1 MSVYYSVIQCDS
13 LEHHNNSTSSVTK
26 IENAPLPKLL
36 ELAFGASLT
45 TNYKYL
51 RQLSNIMKNMK
62 VSDLSV
68 HILALMD
75 RADFLTNHLESN
87 LNIFIQL
94 MKQIITTAK
103 RIGQIDQLM
112 VLKQNIISK
121 MTQKSTKI
129 TKEGKGQMESKLGR
143 LKLLLDQIPDS
154 QKMEVEQK
162 PKSILE
168 IVKSYSTQNDQASKI
183 EKEVLNALKMKS
195 KKSQIIE
202 VCQAIQHQPNYRN
215 KSQIFHERKSFN
227 SVQYRFY

>member
-1 MSVYYSVIQCDS
+1 
-13 LEHHNNSTSSVTK
+13 
-26 IENAPLPKLL
+26 
-36 ELAFGASLT
+36 
-45 TNYKYL
+45 
-51 RQLSNIMKNMK
+51 MKNMK
-62 VSDLSV
+62 VSDLTV

-75 RADFLTNHLESN
+75 RSDFLTNHLGSN

-103 RIGQIDQLM
+103 RIGQIDQVM
-112 VLKQNIISK
+112 VVKQKIMTK
-121 MTQKSTKI
+121 MTSDDTG
-129 TKEGKGQMESKLGR
+129 ERKGQMGSKLDR

-168 IVKSYSTQNDQASKI
+168 IVKSYSAGNDQASKI
-183 EKEVLNALKMKS
+183 ENEVLNALKMKS

-215 KSQIFHERKSFN
+215 KSQIFHK
-227 SVQYRFY
+227 

>member
-51 RQLSNIMKNMK
+51 RQLSHIMKNMK
-62 VSDLSV
+62 VSDLTI

-112 VLKQNIISK
+112 VLKQKIISK
-121 MTQKSTKI
+121 MTQKSTK
-129 TKEGKGQMESKLGR
+129 EGKCQMGSKLER

-154 QKMEVEQK
+154 QKMEVAQK

-183 EKEVLNALKMKS
+183 EKEVLNALRMKS